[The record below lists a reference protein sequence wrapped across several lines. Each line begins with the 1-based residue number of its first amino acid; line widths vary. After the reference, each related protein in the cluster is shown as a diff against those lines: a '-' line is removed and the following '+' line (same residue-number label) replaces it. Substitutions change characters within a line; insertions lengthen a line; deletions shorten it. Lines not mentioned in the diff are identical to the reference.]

1 MYVCFAPKPDKKQI
15 VSVYPLSADT
25 VAIYWMLTLAKS
37 TMGMPLR
44 SMASCSSNGRQS
56 HLREDIQPRLVRAAV
71 EEHPHRRDE
80 QEEGADMPTLIPDV
94 AAFERGLAGLP
105 AVKHPASRPPR

>member
-56 HLREDIQPRLVRAAV
+56 HLRDSAAAKFFSV
-71 EEHPHRRDE
+71 SPLFN
-80 QEEGADMPTLIPDV
+80 P
-94 AAFERGLAGLP
+94 
-105 AVKHPASRPPR
+105 